1 MDCSRVGEPQRRH
14 FQPLFNPTPGSM
26 VRGRD
31 RRGSSHPGTD
41 SLRPRR
47 EVASGANLGQQPCLP
62 SRLEK
67 SQPERPVLLLLRS
80 NSCQQKA
87 EYSRSRLHP
96 EIAKLLSQETEWT
109 SNAVG
114 DHHPPPPGE
123 TENLKKVAEQFGF
136 PQGGGADP
144 PPLETAP
151 KQDVPATSSSKKKK
165 GKRKVK
171 DMLEKARWRVQGTP
185 LDPHYKRPIRLST
198 KKKKKKNSS
207 SESTSRSAS
216 LSSETSSLESE
227 HRLRKIDQ
235 KLPGYLAFKAPKE
248 AATNGE

>member
-1 MDCSRVGEPQRRH
+1 
-14 FQPLFNPTPGSM
+14 M

-67 SQPERPVLLLLRS
+67 SQPERPVLLLPRS

-151 KQDVPATSSSKKKK
+151 KQDVPATSSSKEKKEK
-165 GKRKVK
+165 GKSKTCWKKLDGECRAC
-171 DMLEKARWRVQGTP
+171 LWTP
-185 LDPHYKRPIRLST
+185 ITRGLS
-198 KKKKKKNSS
+198 
-207 SESTSRSAS
+207 
-216 LSSETSSLESE
+216 
-227 HRLRKIDQ
+227 
-235 KLPGYLAFKAPKE
+235 G
-248 AATNGE
+248 